1 MNRKVSELPEAQQ
14 INDNDVFMILQ
25 SNENKKVAIDKLLP
39 LKQATVTLESTVNA
53 NTDYTLPSGMYYKVG
68 NNSLEVIYCSTK
80 LVKGQDYNEI
90 GNVGEVSNVIQF
102 TDSIGDLNMSGVE
115 GFEDFE
121 ETLEFIVR
129 GDYNAS

>member
-53 NTDYTLPSGMYYKVG
+53 NTNYTLPDGLYYKV
-68 NNSLEVIYCSTK
+68 
-80 LVKGQDYNEI
+80 
-90 GNVGEVSNVIQF
+90 
-102 TDSIGDLNMSGVE
+102 
-115 GFEDFE
+115 
-121 ETLEFIVR
+121 R
-129 GDYNAS
+129 